1 MNDESSTDTMPIED
15 TRDVFL
21 PIPSYFNGGAIN
33 LQVDSYLSML
43 CWLQS
48 TNHPKVVCSD
58 LNGENST
65 ILFVPNL
72 KSEKIVGFTLN
83 PIRHEAFIMVGVRI
97 LIIVV
102 VDFLFNTLVIISFVL

>member
-65 ILFVPNL
+65 IIFAPNL
-72 KSEKIVGFTLN
+72 TSEKIVGFTLN
-83 PIRHEAFIMVGVRI
+83 PIRHEAFVMVGVRI
-97 LIIVV
+97 LIIVLV
-102 VDFLFNTLVIISFVL
+102 NCLFYI